1 MGKTSN
7 SLRPWAYLAG
17 FSMSGFSLGLITCI
31 NTLLFLSRGLSLSLF
46 SLAIGLNFITVMV
59 LAFLGI
65 PVLWLLLAAVFLLGS
80 GFCGIYYQSRT
91 GKAHKK

>member
-1 MGKTSN
+1 MDAVLLQTNAQDEMRGTLMSVQ
-7 SLRPWAYLAG
+7 SFALRLGGLA
-17 FSMSGFSLGLITCI
+17 SQ
-31 NTLLFLSRGLSLSLF
+31 LLS
-46 SLAIGLNFITVMV
+46 AAV